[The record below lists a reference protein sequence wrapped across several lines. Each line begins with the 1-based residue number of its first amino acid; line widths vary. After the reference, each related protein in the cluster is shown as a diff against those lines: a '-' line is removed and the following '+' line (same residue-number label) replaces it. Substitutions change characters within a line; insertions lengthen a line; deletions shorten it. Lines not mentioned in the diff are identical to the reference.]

1 MLKPDIGAASAAKV
15 VAMSEFDQDPSANTA
30 GFRAFVER
38 GDQESASSRRFLTSP
53 AVLVVLGVVI
63 VAIILIVALA

>member
-1 MLKPDIGAASAAKV
+1 
-15 VAMSEFDQDPSANTA
+15 MSDTDQDPSANTA

-38 GDQESASSRRFLTSP
+38 GEEDSAPTRRFPVPP
-53 AVLVVLGVVI
+53 AVLVVVAVVI